1 MCAACP
7 RGIVLFPPFISRDSV
22 VALLDSVVALALLH
36 LPRQMTRRAEPHWQ
50 LQVALFVYL
59 VRLSTTVLR
68 LLDVVLEQQLAPAVK
83 APDAKHAGASSAGRI
98 DLVVT
103 FIKRGDWVG
112 SVATSLWSSLS
123 LEIKVIVL
131 GATFWWK
138 PPHQLCFLV
147 CYRTRET
154 QTRWCHS

>member
-1 MCAACP
+1 
-7 RGIVLFPPFISRDSV
+7 
-22 VALLDSVVALALLH
+22 
-36 LPRQMTRRAEPHWQ
+36 MTRRAEPHWQ

-59 VRLSTTVLR
+59 VRLSTTVPR
-68 LLDVVLEQQLAPAVK
+68 LLDVALEQQLAPAAK
-83 APDAKHAGASSAGRI
+83 AQNAKHAGANAAGRI

-103 FIKRGDWVG
+103 FIKRSDWIG

-131 GATFWWK
+131 GATFWRRS
-138 PPHQLCFLV
+138 LTSCACGFV
-147 CYRTRET
+147 CYRTRKT